1 MKYIGI
7 DPPMDE
13 DKRAEVEAGEFS
25 MGIRA
30 WEEDPYGAG
39 KVLVE
44 KRRLRGWTVERERVF
59 CAEVM
64 NVREVTEKE
73 DVMSFLECLRP
84 QDDGKVIIPGPL
96 PWS

>member
-7 DPPMDE
+7 DPLMDE

-25 MGIRA
+25 KGIRA

-39 KVLVE
+39 KVLME
-44 KRRLRGWTVERERVF
+44 KRRLRGWTVERERVL

-64 NVREVTEKE
+64 NVREITENE
-73 DVMSFLECLRP
+73 DVMSFLEWLLLSPNFCGRHL
-84 QDDGKVIIPGPL
+84 
-96 PWS
+96 